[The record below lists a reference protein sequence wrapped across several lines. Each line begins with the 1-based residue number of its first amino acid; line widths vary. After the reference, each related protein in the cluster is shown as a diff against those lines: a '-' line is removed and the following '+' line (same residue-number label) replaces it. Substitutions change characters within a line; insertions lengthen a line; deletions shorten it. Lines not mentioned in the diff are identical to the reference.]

1 MNTYIYFHVCCFNT
15 WQDIFKQ
22 LIADVKESGL
32 YSKVTE
38 IRCNVLTTNNQD
50 IYWLSEYD
58 PKIKIIGVSNNLNL
72 FETPTLNLLYEHS
85 LSEEFNVLYIHTK
98 GIRHTNNPCITDW
111 VKYLTYF
118 NIYRHDICMEELSNY
133 DAVGVNLH
141 DEPRLHF
148 SGNFWWSKSQYI
160 RKIGQCNYTEYN
172 SPELWLTEQKVGNYL
187 SLWLSNTNH
196 YTTRYE
202 ETRYKDMIVNL
213 NVAKKFRVVSPVD
226 K

>member
-1 MNTYIYFHVCCFNT
+1 MCCFNT

-32 YSKVTE
+32 YFKVNE

-58 PKIKIIGVSNNLNL
+58 AKIKIIGASNNLNL

-85 LSEEFNVLYIHTK
+85 KAEDFNVLYIHTK

-160 RKIGQCNYTEYN
+160 RKVGQCNYNEYN
-172 SPELWLTEQKVGNYL
+172 SPEFWLTEQKIGNYL

-202 ETRYKDMIVNL
+202 EDKYKDKIVNL
-213 NVAKKFRVVSPVD
+213 NVAKKFSVESPVE

>member
-1 MNTYIYFHVCCFNT
+1 MNTYIYFHVCCLNT
-15 WQDIFKQ
+15 WKDIFKQ
-22 LIADVKESGL
+22 LIAHLKESGL

-50 IYWLSEYD
+50 IYRLSEYD
-58 PKIKIIGVSNNLNL
+58 PKIKIIGASNNLNL

-85 LSEEFNVLYIHTK
+85 QAEDFNVLYIHTK
-98 GIRHTNNPCITDW
+98 GVRHTNNPCITDW

-118 NIYRHDICMEELSNY
+118 NIYRHDICMEELANY
-133 DAVGVNLH
+133 DAVGVNLQ

-160 RKIGQCNYTEYN
+160 RKLGKCNYTEYN
-172 SPELWLTEQKVGNYL
+172 SPEFWLTEQKVGNYL
-187 SLWLSNTNH
+187 SLWLSNINH
-196 YTTRYE
+196 YATRYE
-202 ETRYKDMIVNL
+202 EDKYKDKIVNL
-213 NVAKKFRVVSPVD
+213 NVAKKFIAESPVD

>member
-32 YSKVTE
+32 YFKVNE

-58 PKIKIIGVSNNLNL
+58 AKIKIIGASNNLNL

-85 LSEEFNVLYIHTK
+85 KAEDFNVLYIHTK

-160 RKIGQCNYTEYN
+160 RKVGQCNYNEYN
-172 SPELWLTEQKVGNYL
+172 SPEFWLTEQKIGNYL

-202 ETRYKDMIVNL
+202 EDKYKDKIVNL
-213 NVAKKFRVVSPVD
+213 NVAKKFSVESPV
-226 K
+226 KK

>member
-1 MNTYIYFHVCCFNT
+1 MCCFNT

-32 YSKVTE
+32 YFKVNE

-58 PKIKIIGVSNNLNL
+58 AKIKIIGASNNLNL

-85 LSEEFNVLYIHTK
+85 KAEDFNVLYIHTK

-160 RKIGQCNYTEYN
+160 RKVGQCNYNEYN
-172 SPELWLTEQKVGNYL
+172 SPEFWLTEQKIGNYL

-202 ETRYKDMIVNL
+202 EDKYKDKIVNL
-213 NVAKKFRVVSPVD
+213 NVAKKFSVESPV
-226 K
+226 KK